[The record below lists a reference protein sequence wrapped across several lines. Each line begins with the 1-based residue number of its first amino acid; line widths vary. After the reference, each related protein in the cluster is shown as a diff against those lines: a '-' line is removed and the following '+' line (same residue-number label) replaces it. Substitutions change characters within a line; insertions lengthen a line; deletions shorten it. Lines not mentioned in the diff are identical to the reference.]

1 MIKEKMN
8 VENFKFY
15 DNENNN
21 IIKYYDLYGELKC
34 FEELNNINL
43 SNINGMK
50 VKCILKNQKEIIGFA
65 DPLRLSDNTFDNSVH
80 DYIYINTY
88 KYLNEENNKLENEDI
103 NKKFD
108 MIKTKINIYDISLID
123 VILHSNARSN
133 ARWGCKLTNKFYFIK
148 KEKNGKD
155 YLPDFLNK

>member
-8 VENFKFY
+8 VENFKFC

-21 IIKYYDLYGELKC
+21 IIKYYDLYGELKY

-123 VILHSNARSN
+123 VILQSN
-133 ARWGCKLTNKFYFIK
+133 ARW
-148 KEKNGKD
+148 
-155 YLPDFLNK
+155 

>member
-1 MIKEKMN
+1 
-8 VENFKFY
+8 
-15 DNENNN
+15 
-21 IIKYYDLYGELKC
+21 
-34 FEELNNINL
+34 
-43 SNINGMK
+43 MK

-108 MIKTKINIYDISLID
+108 MIK
-123 VILHSNARSN
+123 
-133 ARWGCKLTNKFYFIK
+133 
-148 KEKNGKD
+148 KN
-155 YLPDFLNK
+155 

>member
-21 IIKYYDLYGELKC
+21 IIKYYDLYGELKY

-123 VILHSNARSN
+123 VILHSNAR
-133 ARWGCKLTNKFYFIK
+133 WGCKLTNKFYFIK

>member
-8 VENFKFY
+8 VENFKFC

-21 IIKYYDLYGELKC
+21 IIKYYDLYGELKY
-34 FEELNNINL
+34 FKELNNINL

-123 VILHSNARSN
+123 VILQSN
-133 ARWGCKLTNKFYFIK
+133 ARW
-148 KEKNGKD
+148 
-155 YLPDFLNK
+155 